1 MCSSDLQIEMIREE
15 VTRSDRIITELMGYA
30 QLAEGRVERV
40 EVAEEV
46 SNALQRA
53 FPPAL
58 QHEIQIQVTCA
69 KNLPPLLLQRAHLRE
84 ALVNL
89 LTNARDAL
97 NGKGR
102 IEVNV
107 RRGDHGAV
115 IISITDN
122 GPGIPDYQREHI
134 FEPYFSTKDKGTGLG
149 LAIVR
154 HNTEIYGGKAAV
166 ESTLGKGTT
175 FTLSFP
181 AKSTMT
187 ASA

>member
-1 MCSSDLQIEMIREE
+1 MAYT
-15 VTRSDRIITELMGYA
+15 VA
-30 QLAEGRVERV
+30 QLVTNTREMMDAANIAIYVLAVGIG
-40 EVAEEV
+40 
-46 SNALQRA
+46 ALQFVPQPLPRLDVSARA
-53 FPPAL
+53 FPAAL
-58 QHEIQIQVTCA
+58 QHEVKIQVACEEH
-69 KNLPPLLLQRAHLRE
+69 LPPLLLQRAHLRE

-102 IEVNV
+102 IEVSV

-154 HNTEIYGGKAAV
+154 HNTEIYGGRVAV
-166 ESTLGKGTT
+166 ESTLGKGTS

-181 AKSTMT
+181 AKTTMT
-187 ASA
+187 AAT

>member
-1 MCSSDLQIEMIREE
+1 MIREE

-40 EVAEEV
+40 QVHDEIEQAIG
-46 SNALQRA
+46 RA

-58 QHEIQIQVTCA
+58 QHEILIQVNCP
-69 KNLPPLLLQRAHLRE
+69 KDLPPLLLQRAHLRE

-97 NGKGR
+97 VGKGR
-102 IEVNV
+102 IEVAAHRDN
-107 RRGDHGAV
+107 RDAV
-115 IISITDN
+115 VISVTDN
-122 GPGIPDYQREHI
+122 GPGIPDYQREQI
-134 FEPYFSTKDKGTGLG
+134 FEPYFSTKEKGTGLG

-154 HNTEIYGGKAAV
+154 HNVEIYGGKVGV
-166 ESTLGKGTT
+166 ESTLGKGSC
-175 FTLSFP
+175 FTLTFP

-187 ASA
+187 TAA